1 MAFLVLMVKHYLS
14 NKHKIHKR
22 KGLLTFSLFFLILVN
37 LNHKLN
43 AQEQFQYGFI
53 GGLNMSTITAKNHD
67 SGFKMGFN
75 IGGVAQYLINNNSCI
90 AANLN
95 LSSKGQQFSKIEENS
110 LNYLKIYHSTTLY
123 YIDIPLLYQ
132 YYVKDIIGLEIGPTL
147 GFCLSGRDKTKI
159 GNESWNINKF
169 EKDLYNPFELG
180 LTVGIFTHDLTGS
193 EFNNVFIE
201 IRYFIGLTNFISDY
215 NRNYNNGIL
224 INIGYIIKKPLKK
237 RS

>member
-1 MAFLVLMVKHYLS
+1 MLMVKHYLS

-132 YYVKDIIGLEIGPTL
+132 YYVKAVSDRRRAMFSTVRRI
-147 GFCLSGRDKTKI
+147 FCA
-159 GNESWNINKF
+159 
-169 EKDLYNPFELG
+169 
-180 LTVGIFTHDLTGS
+180 V
-193 EFNNVFIE
+193 
-201 IRYFIGLTNFISDY
+201 
-215 NRNYNNGIL
+215 
-224 INIGYIIKKPLKK
+224 
-237 RS
+237 RSSSRQVLAGMTCPSLLW